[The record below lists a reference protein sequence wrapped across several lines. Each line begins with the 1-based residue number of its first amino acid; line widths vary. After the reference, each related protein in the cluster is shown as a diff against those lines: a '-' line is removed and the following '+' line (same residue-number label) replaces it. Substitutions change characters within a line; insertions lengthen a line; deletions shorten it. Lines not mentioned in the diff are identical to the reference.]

1 MCGIAGSIDTTRS
14 SSSSELDHLAEAMAS
29 TLAHRGPDGG
39 GTWVDEGAGVCLG
52 FRRLAIIDPSSQ
64 GDQPMTS
71 GSGRYVVVFNGEI
84 YNFGDLK
91 LELEQRGHRFR
102 GHSDTEVMLAAF
114 DQWGFEDAL
123 ERLNG
128 MFGFA
133 LWDRLEQSLRLC
145 RDRLGEKPL
154 YYGMVGQSFVFGSEL
169 KALRQHP
176 LFRADIDR
184 DALSLFLRHNYVPAP
199 YSIYRGISKLQPG
212 SCVTV
217 DQHGRVSPATPYWS
231 LSNVARDGTA
241 SSPDGG
247 DVEWVESL
255 DRLLSDAVRMRMIAD
270 VPLGAFLSGGIDS
283 STIVALM
290 QAHSSQPVR
299 TFSIGF
305 EDEEFNEARHA
316 KVVANHLGT
325 NHTELYITPDEARDV
340 IPSLPAIYDEP
351 FADSSQIPTFLVSKL
366 ARGHVTVALSGDGG
380 DELFGGYTR
389 YLQGRSIWRAVSWL
403 PGPVRRKGADIATS
417 IPPDRWASLL
427 GRLQPVLPGSLRIRN
442 PADKL
447 DKFASILRSQGAD
460 DVYRG
465 LVSHWDDP
473 TAVVLD
479 AVEPPTALTDPTRR
493 PSLARFSDRMMYLD
507 TLSYLPDDIL
517 TKVDRASMA
526 VSLEARVPFLDH
538 RVVEFAW
545 RVPFALKIRGG
556 QGKWLLRQVLHRYV
570 PPALV
575 DRPKMGFGVPVAA
588 WLRGPLRDWAEDLL
602 ATDRLEREGFLDPV
616 PIRAKWVEHVSG
628 RQDWQ
633 YHLWDVLMFQA
644 WLREQK
650 SVGV

>member
-14 SSSSELDHLAEAMAS
+14 SSDPELGHLAEAMAA
-29 TLAHRGPDGG
+29 TLAHRGPDAG
-39 GTWVDEGAGVCLG
+39 GTWVDERAGVCLG
-52 FRRLAIIDPSSQ
+52 FRRLAIIDPSAE
-64 GDQPMTS
+64 GDQPMIS
-71 GSGRYVVVFNGEI
+71 RSGRYVVVFNGEI
-84 YNFGDLK
+84 YNFRDLRA
-91 LELEQRGHRFR
+91 ELEQRGHRFR
-102 GHSDTEVMLAAF
+102 GHSDTEVMLGAF
-114 DQWGFEDAL
+114 DEWRFEDAL

-128 MFGFA
+128 MFAFA
-133 LWDRLEQSLRLC
+133 LWDRHDQLLRLC

-154 YYGMVGQSFVFGSEL
+154 YYGMVGNCFVFGSEL
-169 KALRQHP
+169 KALRRHP
-176 LFRADIDR
+176 LFRAAIDR
-184 DALSLFLRHNYVPAP
+184 GALSLFLRHNYVPAP
-199 YSIYRGISKLQPG
+199 YSIYKGISKLQPG
-212 SCVTV
+212 TFVTV
-217 DQHGRVSPATPYWS
+217 GTDGHVSPATPYWS
-231 LSNVARDGTA
+231 LSDIARDGMP
-241 SSPDGG
+241 SSLGGG
-247 DVEWVESL
+247 DVEWVDAL

-305 EDEEFNEARHA
+305 ENEEFNEARHA
-316 KVVANHLGT
+316 KVVAKHLGT
-325 NHTELYITPDEARDV
+325 NHTELYVTPDEALDV

-366 ARGHVTVALSGDGG
+366 AREHVTVALSGDGG

-403 PGPVRRKGADIATS
+403 PGSVRRKGADVVTS
-417 IPPDRWASLL
+417 IPPHRWGPLL
-427 GRLQPVLPGSLRIRN
+427 GRLHPVLPRSLRLRN

-447 DKFASILRSQGAD
+447 DKFASILRAPGAE
-460 DVYRG
+460 DVYLG
-465 LVSHWDDP
+465 LVSHWEDP

-479 AVEPPTALTDPTRR
+479 AEEPPTALTDPARR

-507 TLSYLPDDIL
+507 TVSYLPDDIL
-517 TKVDRASMA
+517 TKLDRASMA

-545 RVPFALKIRGG
+545 TVPFGSKIRGG

-602 ATDRLEREGFLDPV
+602 GTERLDREGFLDPD
-616 PIRAKWVEHVSG
+616 PIRAKWAEHVSG
-628 RQDWQ
+628 RQDWH

-644 WLREQK
+644 WLREQQL
-650 SVGV
+650 VTR